1 MEEDKRCDFRFQPSA
16 KSDRSA
22 LDHTAVRVIIL
33 VAVQVCRIQKIEPV
47 SYTHLYPWQS
57 NIAVTASNRFACVVA
72 QSSLTASRV
81 STSRSPEGSSDRS
94 VRSISTVGMMAW
106 WSVTLLSSVTR
117 SMSGS
122 PAQPF
127 PKGILSRSHRT
138 VSYTHLD
145 VYKRQ
150 PLSVSHRV

>member
-1 MEEDKRCDFRFQPSA
+1 MVFPF
-16 KSDRSA
+16 
-22 LDHTAVRVIIL
+22 AVKV
-33 VAVQVCRIQKIEPV
+33 
-47 SYTHLYPWQS
+47 YPWQS
-57 NIAVTASNRFACVVA
+57 NIAVTVSNRCTCVVA

-94 VRSISTVGMMAW
+94 VLAISTVGMMAW

-127 PKGILSRSHRT
+127 PKGILSRSHRIR
-138 VSYTHLD
+138 
-145 VYKRQ
+145 KRRLPACPSSNTGCPFSDRLPASFHREIAHNQ
-150 PLSVSHRV
+150 GSVELYSHKYGYIPFAEL